1 MMFRV
6 GAGADLVARITAEMR
21 GNGLEPD
28 AKETELL
35 AVAEG
40 LQDRLA
46 ELEEDIEVDGRSM
59 VLTSGRVVMNPAV
72 AESRMTR
79 TSLATVLT
87 KISMSEDRAKDP
99 AKQAA
104 SRTRWR
110 EHNLAKAKRLG

>member
-1 MMFRV
+1 MFRMS
-6 GAGADLVARITAEMR
+6 AGADLVARITAEMR
-21 GNGLEPD
+21 ENGLEPD

-40 LQDRLA
+40 LQNRLA
-46 ELEEDIEVDGRSM
+46 DLERDIEEDGRSM
-59 VLTSGRVVMNPAV
+59 VLTSGRIVMNPAV

-87 KISMSEDRAKDP
+87 KISMSEAPAKDP
-99 AKQAA
+99 VKQAA

-110 EHNLAKAKRLG
+110 EHNLAKAQRLG